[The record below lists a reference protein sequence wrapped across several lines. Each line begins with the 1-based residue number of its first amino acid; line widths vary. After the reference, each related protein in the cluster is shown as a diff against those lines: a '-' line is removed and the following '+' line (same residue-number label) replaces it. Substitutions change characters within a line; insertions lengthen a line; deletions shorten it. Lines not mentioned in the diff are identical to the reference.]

1 MTDRLSYLVTQVL
14 QHAATADEL
23 QELSDLLDADGD
35 GVISR
40 QIEALL
46 RQDIGAGDIAYDH
59 DHWDHI
65 ASSILAADKPARAS
79 LVPIRGNGMWRWGVA
94 ACIALLLAS
103 GAAWYL
109 LEQNVIK
116 PVTRVEQRQH
126 QADIPPGAD
135 RATLTLADG
144 SEIPLDSA
152 MQHTLARQGNTIIS
166 KTGNGRLTYQ
176 SGSVLS
182 REIPSYNTLRT
193 PAGGQYQVQL
203 PDGSKVWLNASSSL
217 RYPVAFTGSTRTVEL
232 NGEAYFEIAA
242 NATQPFIVQAAQTN
256 IQVLG
261 TQFNVMAYEDE
272 ASTKTTLLTG
282 AVKVNDKRLQ
292 PGQGLSVNRQ
302 SGALSLQEH
311 VNTEAVIAWKNGLI
325 QLEGEDI
332 HAVMRL
338 VARWYDVSITYNAP
352 VNAHFRGIIPRNVPL
367 SQVLK
372 MLEMTG
378 EVHFTVADKQIIV
391 SP

>member
-14 QHAATADEL
+14 QQAATADEL
-23 QELSDLLDADGD
+23 QELSNLLEADGD

-46 RQDIGAGDIAYDH
+46 TQDIGTGNIPYDH
-59 DHWDHI
+59 QHWDNI
-65 ASSILAADKPARAS
+65 ASSILTADKPAQTP
-79 LVPIRGNGMWRWGVA
+79 LVPIRGNGRWRWGVA
-94 ACIALLLAS
+94 ACVALFLAS
-103 GAAWYL
+103 GGAWYL
-109 LEQNVIK
+109 LQYKVVRPIAN
-116 PVTRVEQRQH
+116 VEQQQH

-144 SEIPLDSA
+144 TEIPLDSA
-152 MQHTLARQGNTIIS
+152 TQNTLAKQGNTIIS
-166 KTGNGRLTYQ
+166 KPGNGRLAYQ

-182 REIPSYNTLRT
+182 QEIPQYNILRT
-193 PAGGQYQVQL
+193 PRGGQFQVQL

-217 RYPVAFTGSTRTVEL
+217 RYPVAFTGNARTVEL

-242 NATQPFIVQAAQTN
+242 NATQPFIVKAAHTN

-272 ASTKTTLLTG
+272 ASIKTTLLTG
-282 AVKVNDKRLQ
+282 AVKVNDKRLY
-292 PGQGLSVNRQ
+292 PGQGASIDRQ
-302 SGALSLQEH
+302 SGALSMQEH

-338 VARWYDVSITYNAP
+338 ITRWYDVSVTYNAP

-378 EVHFTVADKQIIV
+378 EVHFTVADKRIIV

>member
-1 MTDRLSYLVTQVL
+1 MTDRLTYLVTQVL

-23 QELSDLLDADGD
+23 QELSDLLEADGD

-46 RQDIGAGDIAYDH
+46 RQDIGTGNIPYDH
-59 DHWDHI
+59 DHWDDI
-65 ASSILAADKPARAS
+65 ASSILAADKPAPAP
-79 LVPIRGNGMWRWGVA
+79 LVPIRGNGRWRWGVA
-94 ACIALLLAS
+94 ACVALLLAT
-103 GAAWYL
+103 GGVWYL
-109 LEQNVIK
+109 LQHKIVRHIAN
-116 PVTRVEQRQH
+116 VEQQQRH
-126 QADIPPGAD
+126 SDIPPGAD

-144 SEIPLDSA
+144 TEIPLDSGT
-152 MQHTLARQGNTIIS
+152 QHTLARQGNTIIS
-166 KTGNGRLTYQ
+166 KPGNGRLSYQ

-182 REIPSYNTLRT
+182 REIPPYNTLRT
-193 PAGGQYQVQL
+193 PAGGQFQLQL
-203 PDGSKVWLNASSSL
+203 PDGSKVWLNAASSL
-217 RYPVAFTGSTRTVEL
+217 RYPVAFTGNARTVEL

-242 NATQPFIVQAAQTN
+242 NAKQPFIVKAANTDV
-256 IQVLG
+256 QVLG

-272 ASTKTTLLTG
+272 TSVKTTLLTG
-282 AVKVNDKRLQ
+282 AVKVNDKRLH
-292 PGQGLSVNRQ
+292 PGQGASIDRR
-302 SGALSLQEH
+302 SGALSVQEH

-338 VARWYDVSITYNAP
+338 IARWYDVRVTYNAP

>member
-1 MTDRLSYLVTQVL
+1 MTDRLSYLVKQVL
-14 QHAATADEL
+14 KHSATADEL
-23 QELSDLLDADGD
+23 QELSDLLEADGD
-35 GVISR
+35 GTISR
-40 QIEALL
+40 QIEILL
-46 RQDIGAGDIAYDH
+46 RQDIGMDRPYDRN
-59 DHWDHI
+59 HWDNI
-65 ASSILAADKPARAS
+65 ASSILAADKPAPAP
-79 LVPIRGNGMWRWGVA
+79 LVPIHGNGRWRWGVA
-94 ACIALLLAS
+94 ACVALLLMS
-103 GAAWYL
+103 GGVWYML
-109 LEQNVIK
+109 QHK
-116 PVTRVEQRQH
+116 ATRPVANVEQQRIK

-144 SEIPLDSA
+144 TEIALDSA
-152 MQHTLARQGNTIIS
+152 AHNTLAQQGNTTIS
-166 KTGNGRLTYQ
+166 KPGKGQLTYQ

-182 REIPSYNTLRT
+182 REIPQYNTLRT
-193 PAGGQYQVQL
+193 PRGGQFQVQL

-217 RYPVAFTGSTRTVEL
+217 RYPVAFTGDTRTVEL
-232 NGEAYFEIAA
+232 NGEAYFEIAP
-242 NATQPFIVQAAQTN
+242 NAAQPFMVKAAQTN

-272 ASTKTTLLTG
+272 ASVKTTLLTG
-282 AVKVNDKRLQ
+282 AVKVNEKRLY
-292 PGQGLSVNRQ
+292 PGQGASIDRQ
-302 SGALSLQEH
+302 SGTLSMQEH

-338 VARWYDVSITYNAP
+338 ITRWYDVNVTYNAP

-378 EVHFTVADKQIIV
+378 EVHFTVTDKRIIV